1 MADIYGNLALKR
13 RRSAAVRQTAGVR
26 EANQTIQLRPD
37 KLQTKRIPVS
47 ATPAPEQASLARARS
62 IRRALARQRLKL
74 ISSIVLTIFLVTGIF
89 AAVVYRQ
96 AMILEMNFRNL
107 SVERA
112 IAEIEKENSQISES
126 LAQQTNLDE
135 IRHLAFEKLGLQDPA
150 RMQIVT
156 VPIPN
161 TDRVVFAGDTG
172 AAANDEAYLAGVMNN
187 IEGYFKTLSQQRQG
201 D

>member
-1 MADIYGNLALKR
+1 MADIYGNLALQR
-13 RRSAAVRQTAGVR
+13 RRSAAVRQNAGVR
-26 EANQTIQLRPD
+26 EARQTHKQRPD
-37 KLQTKRIPVS
+37 KLVTKRIPVW

-62 IRRALARQRLKL
+62 IRHALARQRLKL
-74 ISSIVLTIFLVTGIF
+74 LSGIILTIFLVTGIF

-96 AMILEMNFRNL
+96 AMILEMNFHNL

-112 IAEIEKENSQISES
+112 IAQIDKENSQISES

-135 IRHLAFEKLGLQDPA
+135 IRRLAFEKLGFQDPA
-150 RMQIVT
+150 RSQIVT
-156 VPIPN
+156 VSIPN
-161 TDRVVFAGDTG
+161 TDRVVFAGGTRTVT
-172 AAANDEAYLAGVMNN
+172 NDETYLAGVMNN